1 MFPGRSRLHQVR
13 GVEQLPHSSPMQW
26 SPLALFSGLSY
37 LRRTEEGRNVVM
49 SAFSGM
55 HHGGC
60 FCVVGC
66 CAPCSRSRVTP
77 ITSIVLLHFAPAGQS
92 LLVSNTQ
99 GLFMPL
105 AICCMVSMTRS
116 VISGTSLTSS
126 GAIFPSRALAPEERT
141 GWKRTGNECERDT
154 DKLLFSSWSEP
165 PTQFAYRHRSL
176 SSVRLGRVVSCRV
189 VSRPCLGFIPSVR
202 LTHRPLIDLSSITR
216 RFLPFSL
223 HNPFLPFLLFLI
235 LPSSPSLFS
244 YYDISQCFCFNF
256 RSF

>member
-1 MFPGRSRLHQVR
+1 MP
-13 GVEQLPHSSPMQW
+13 
-26 SPLALFSGLSY
+26 
-37 LRRTEEGRNVVM
+37 
-49 SAFSGM
+49 
-55 HHGGC
+55 
-60 FCVVGC
+60 C
-66 CAPCSRSRVTP
+66 C
-77 ITSIVLLHFAPAGQS
+77 I
-92 LLVSNTQ
+92 
-99 GLFMPL
+99 
-105 AICCMVSMTRS
+105 SMTRS
-116 VISGTSLTSS
+116 DV
-126 GAIFPSRALAPEERT
+126 ALASGQQRDVHGMGRSGGTDRGMETNWERVANGDT
-141 GWKRTGNECERDT
+141 DT

-189 VSRPCLGFIPSVR
+189 ASRPCLGFIPSVR
-202 LTHRPLIDLSSITR
+202 SLIVLSSITR